1 MSIAIQLGVMMFLQ
15 YAIWGAWF
23 AVLSAYLESDLG
35 FTGVQIGA
43 IYSLLPLGLIIA
55 PFIGGQLADRYFA
68 SERIIGVLQLAGGV
82 VLLALEA
89 FVIPGFGIAGF
100 LGIALSLGGL
110 FFTFASGALTM
121 SDAMA

>member
-1 MSIAIQLGVMMFLQ
+1 MMFLQ

-55 PFIGGQLADRYFA
+55 PFIGGQLADR
-68 SERIIGVLQLAGGV
+68 SRSLPQPLENLARVGSAKAV
-82 VLLALEA
+82 RV
-89 FVIPGFGIAGF
+89 
-100 LGIALSLGGL
+100 SW
-110 FFTFASGALTM
+110 
-121 SDAMA
+121 